1 MSEVK
6 YKHNEAN
13 AQMGFFL
20 LEILGLTSRNDGP
33 LTSLTGSRPGVGR
46 E

>member
-6 YKHNEAN
+6 YKHDEAN

-33 LTSLTGSRPGVGR
+33 
-46 E
+46 